1 MIQDPRKVYGDYN
14 VHYIFGLLK
23 KMDTFSLDPL
33 EENSHEISLWI
44 VINVIKTESS
54 WECDN

>member
-23 KMDTFSLDPL
+23 ETGYIFSCPL
-33 EENSHEISLWI
+33 EENSHEISLWM
-44 VINVIKTESS
+44 VINVIKTE
-54 WECDN
+54 